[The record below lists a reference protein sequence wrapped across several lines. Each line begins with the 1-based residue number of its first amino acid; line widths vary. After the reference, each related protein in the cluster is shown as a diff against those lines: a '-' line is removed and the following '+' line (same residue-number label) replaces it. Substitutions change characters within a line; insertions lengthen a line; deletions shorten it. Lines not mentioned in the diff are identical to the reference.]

1 MTSRNRRDD
10 WLDDDEYPS
19 DDDVE
24 HFGEDSPLD
33 YDPLSIGYYGER
45 PSFWTRSRII
55 VAVIAALLLFILFI
69 LPLLSR

>member
-24 HFGEDSPLD
+24 RFGEDSP
-33 YDPLSIGYYGER
+33 SAARRG
-45 PSFWTRSRII
+45 SRCRD
-55 VAVIAALLLFILFI
+55 ADS
-69 LPLLSR
+69 LLSSAISGDRTRGTLR

>member
-1 MTSRNRRDD
+1 MSSRNRDDD

-19 DDDVE
+19 DSDVE
-24 HFGEDSPLD
+24 RFGEDSPLD

-45 PSFWTRSRII
+45 SSFWTRARII
-55 VAVIAALLLFILFI
+55 VAVIAALLLVVLFI